1 MCPCGRRHTRTSS
14 TICLVYGLRRSNKR
28 GSLSFL
34 ASIPREEQWR
44 EHYEQQ
50 LAETLSRMR
59 GRPFEKAPIVK
70 TVHVFNW
77 VLNHADCYRYLGTS
91 IGDMKDRI
99 DDFAAHHPVL
109 QAWHSQCT
117 WPPMFDHA
125 YDYHRTVYEEHSV
138 LNWFRG
144 ILQTDGGLDSS
155 KMSVQWCRNALRMV
169 TPHMWICRALLQQVD
184 RTALEAVAQVT
195 ETNDAF
201 KIVLRQGQ
209 GLDDLELALLPV
221 LPVESVRVHTR

>member
-1 MCPCGRRHTRTSS
+1 
-14 TICLVYGLRRSNKR
+14 
-28 GSLSFL
+28 
-34 ASIPREEQWR
+34 
-44 EHYEQQ
+44 
-50 LAETLSRMR
+50 MR

-184 RTALEAVAQVT
+184 RAALEAVAHVT

-201 KIVLRQGQ
+201 KIALREGQ

-221 LPVESVRVHTR
+221 LPVESVRVHRR